1 VRRKNW
7 LGHGGLVATFI
18 SGGLTFRTTLV
29 LFWRSPVYYVSDAM
43 FSLLLSQSLLYH
55 GSFALDRYAI
65 PRLTPT
71 QQAGW
76 ISNGTLYQLEVVNDH
91 LYYFFPR

>member
-1 VRRKNW
+1 M
-7 LGHGGLVATFI
+7 VATFI
-18 SGGLTFRTTLV
+18 SSGLIFSLTLM
-29 LFWRSPVYYVSDAM
+29 LFLWSLIYYVSDPM
-43 FSLLLSQSLLYH
+43 FSLLLSQSGFHH

-76 ISNGTLYQLEVVNDH
+76 ISNGSYSN
-91 LYYFFPR
+91 